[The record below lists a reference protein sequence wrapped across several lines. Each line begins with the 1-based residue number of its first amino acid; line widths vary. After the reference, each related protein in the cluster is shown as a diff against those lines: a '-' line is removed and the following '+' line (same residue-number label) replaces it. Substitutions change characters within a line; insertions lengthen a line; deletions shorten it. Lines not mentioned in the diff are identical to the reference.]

1 MAQQLPLALD
11 DTTLLQTATTSL
23 LQVDN
28 YGLDSDLFE
37 DQHQISFCL
46 CVHCNSV
53 CRNASELGC
62 DHDYDQICLYCK
74 DCLQLLIQD
83 SDGKCPIN
91 AHLNPSIH
99 SNRAI
104 QRQIAQSLVICP
116 YSSKYKMLKRTQ
128 NIDDDHR
135 ISDTIEGLILNEANS
150 GCNWNGTL
158 KELIDTHMLQCTK
171 ANNPLFVSQLRVKE
185 LCDKYINLEQ
195 KHQEVTQSLQTK
207 VDQLQDALDSKKRV
221 QNDQV

>member
-91 AHLNPSIH
+91 AHPNPSIH
-99 SNRAI
+99 SSCAT
-104 QRQIAQSLVICP
+104 QRQIAKAVVICP
-116 YSSKYKMLKRTQ
+116 YSSKYKMLKQTQ
-128 NIDDDHR
+128 NHDDEQ
-135 ISDTIEGLILNEANS
+135 ITDTIGSDQKEGMAPNEADL
-150 GCNWNGTL
+150 GCSWKGTL
-158 KELIDTHMLQCTK
+158 KELIDTHMVECTK
-171 ANNPLFVSQLRVKE
+171 VNNPLLVSQIRVTE
-185 LCDKYINLEQ
+185 LSNEYTKLEQ
-195 KHQEVTQSLQTK
+195 KHQEMTRSHG
-207 VDQLQDALDSKKRV
+207 
-221 QNDQV
+221 